1 MKRIM
6 NKIDAF
12 YMIAA
17 IHKHGGKRKA
27 AESMGLS
34 VDTLNKYVEELEGEL
49 GIRLLIINSKGCSLT
64 PFAQKIVSSTNN
76 ITDIIDST
84 FHDIPKH
91 GDLQGE
97 VNVCMTNNVLPNIEL
112 WKIDAFMDE
121 FPQININSTVIN
133 NRNDFANYNYD
144 IGMCF
149 SELPDRNKVLLYQV
163 PVRFKLF
170 ASPEYLATYGYP
182 RNIED
187 MKTSF
192 RLLNKTTDRNIKPWN
207 EIMKNAAN
215 IRFSSNS
222 SSFLI
227 KAIACGAGIGLLP
240 KHYEDKGLVCLDNFE
255 YNITEPF
262 YLFAD
267 AKTKDIPR
275 VRMVIDYLKQHM
287 KEM

>member
-1 MKRIM
+1 M
-6 NKIDAF
+6 NKFDAF
-12 YMIAA
+12 YMVAA

-27 AESMGLS
+27 AEAMGLS

-76 ITDIIDST
+76 ITDIVDNT
-84 FHDIPKH
+84 FHDIPKR

-97 VNVCMTNNVLPNIEL
+97 VNICMTNNVLPNLEL
-112 WKIDAFMDE
+112 WKINDFMDD
-121 FPQININSTVIN
+121 FPKINLNNIVID
-133 NRNDFANYNYD
+133 NRNDFAKYDYD

-149 SELPDRNKVLLYQV
+149 CELPDRNKVLLYQV

-187 MKTSF
+187 LKNSF
-192 RLLNKTTDRNIKPWN
+192 RLLNKSSDCNIRLWN
-207 EIMKNAAN
+207 DIVKNAPN
-215 IRFSSNS
+215 VRLSSNS
-222 SSFLI
+222 SSFLVE
-227 KAIACGAGIGLLP
+227 AVMRGAGIALLP
-240 KHYEDKGLVCLDNFE
+240 KHYENKGLVCLDNFE
-255 YNITEPF
+255 DNITEPVF
-262 YLFAD
+262 LFAD

-275 VRMVIDYLKQHM
+275 VRIVIDYLKQRM
-287 KEM
+287 AEI